1 MSTRT
6 ALSHDW
12 YNNAEPLSAMKI
24 YTRTGDKGMTSII
37 GGNRLP
43 KYHPRIEA
51 YGTIDELIAW
61 IGLIRGLEA
70 NSDRCDELTEIQ
82 ATLMQCCAIVATDP
96 AAKSHASVNDEAI
109 EILEESID
117 RMEEKLPKLDSFILP
132 GGNQPS
138 SYCHIARTVC
148 RRAERCVL
156 RLDENESAP
165 PDVIKYL
172 NRLAD
177 YLFVLAR
184 AVSYETGNE
193 EIRWVSPRK

>member
-1 MSTRT
+1 
-6 ALSHDW
+6 
-12 YNNAEPLSAMKI
+12 MKI

-37 GGNRLP
+37 GGSRLP

-61 IGLIRGLEA
+61 IGLLRGLEA
-70 NSDRCDELTEIQ
+70 NSERAEELTDIQ
-82 ATLMQCCAIVATDP
+82 AVLMQCCAVVATDP
-96 AAKSHASVNDEAI
+96 TAKQHSAISDEAI
-109 EILEESID
+109 KALEDAID

-138 SYCHIARTVC
+138 SFCHIARTVC
-148 RRAERCVL
+148 RRAERSVL

-165 PDVIKYL
+165 PDVIRYL

-184 AVSYETGNE
+184 IVSYETGNE
-193 EIRWVSPRK
+193 EIRWVTVRK